1 MMMMVIMAEL
11 LGEYAAV
18 LTRLTERL
26 AQPRRRIRTNAF
38 RNLRLNS
45 YTSMQDSSSF
55 ILYF

>member
-18 LTRLTERL
+18 LTRLTVRL
-26 AQPRRRIRTNAF
+26 AQPRRRIRTHAF

-45 YTSMQDSSSF
+45 YASMQDSSF